1 MLCLDLGE
9 RGIASEGKAKVWG
22 WGSVAPAGEQQVYSS
37 SWALIVQVNRG
48 LFAVVGL
55 YIAGQ
60 LKANPLPREELVE
73 IARLGAWVSCRLPI
87 GGSARLSR

>member
-9 RGIASEGKAKVWG
+9 RGIASEGQAKVRG

-48 LFAVVGL
+48 LFAVEGRL
-55 YIAGQ
+55 LGS
-60 LKANPLPREELVE
+60 NLP
-73 IARLGAWVSCRLPI
+73 GD
-87 GGSARLSR
+87 